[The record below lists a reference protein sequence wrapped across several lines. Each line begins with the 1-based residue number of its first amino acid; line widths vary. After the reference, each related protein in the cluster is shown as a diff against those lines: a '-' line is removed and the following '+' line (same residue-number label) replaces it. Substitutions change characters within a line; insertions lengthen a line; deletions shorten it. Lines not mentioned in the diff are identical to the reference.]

1 MSLNNFHTV
10 SIIPPKRRAVLK
22 ITQKVTT
29 EMRAMFNDLIVRIST
44 ILSQTMSV
52 EIDEKT
58 GQTTFQRFRQYVA
71 GLCINRKIQCMRSV
85 EEIFDEINDK
95 WCWDFEGD
103 PYDLLLAVVKGVGN
117 SELVSELITDIE
129 ESQAEHYSCYLV
141 ATKVADHIATLGDRK
156 LAGATEYQPDFEV
169 LSFKLEDVNVN
180 ECSLAYLTDL
190 WKAVKRCV
198 RLPNLFSVLADIEKG
213 CVSVTWLVPTYAVPA
228 LIRLP
233 QSSPELFSKFS
244 ILTMNINGVC
254 FFDVSNVLMFIII
267 MSALFLLY
275 VTVSRKRDHLS
286 HITKFH
292 IYLPADSAQHA
303 L

>member
-1 MSLNNFHTV
+1 MSLINFPTV

-44 ILSQTMSV
+44 ILSQRMSI

-58 GQTTFQRFRQYVA
+58 GQKTFQRFRQYVA
-71 GLCINRKIQCMRSV
+71 GVCINRKIQHMRSV

-95 WCWDFEGD
+95 WCWDLEGD

-117 SELVSELITDIE
+117 SELVPGLILDIE
-129 ESQAEHYSCYLV
+129 EIQAEHYSRYLV
-141 ATKVADHIATLGDRK
+141 ATKVADHIATLGARK
-156 LAGATEYQPDFEV
+156 LAGATEYKPDFEE
-169 LSFKLEDVNVN
+169 LSLKLEDVNVN
-180 ECSLAYLTDL
+180 ECSLAYLIDL
-190 WKAVKRCV
+190 WKAIKRCI
-198 RLPNLFSVLADIEKG
+198 RLPDLFSVLADIEEG

-228 LIRLP
+228 LTRLP

-254 FFDVSNVLMFIII
+254 FFDVSNVLIF
-267 MSALFLLY
+267 ALY
-275 VTVSRKRDHLS
+275 IHDGM
-286 HITKFH
+286 
-292 IYLPADSAQHA
+292 
-303 L
+303 